1 MAEKE
6 STRTHINIYAHRKII
21 GVDYAISYDK
31 SHKKNF
37 QRGQNLKNLGAFA
50 YSVIHDTTP

>member
-1 MAEKE
+1 MAEKG

-21 GVDYAISYDK
+21 GVDYLISYDK

-37 QRGQNLKNLGAFA
+37 QRGQNLKNLGASA